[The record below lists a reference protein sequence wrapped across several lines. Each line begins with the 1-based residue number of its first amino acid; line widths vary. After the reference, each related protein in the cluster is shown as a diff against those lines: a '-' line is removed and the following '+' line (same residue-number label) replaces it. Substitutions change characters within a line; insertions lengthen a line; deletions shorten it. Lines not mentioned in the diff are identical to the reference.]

1 MKTDIKVLLIFH
13 DETDRFGELPL
24 FEAIVRR
31 LHQLDISG
39 ATVHRGIMGFGSHG
53 KVHRKGL
60 FGISDDRPI
69 TIYVVAAA
77 DKLEPIVPEIR
88 EMIQEGLLLLVDAQM
103 VV

>member
-1 MKTDIKVLLIFH
+1 VKTDVKMLLMFH
-13 DETDRFGELPL
+13 DETDMFGELPL
-24 FEAIVRR
+24 YEAIVRR

-39 ATVHRGIMGFGSHG
+39 ATVQRGIMGFGSHR

-69 TIYVVAAA
+69 TICVIDTAE
-77 DKLEPIVPEIR
+77 KLEPIVSEIR
-88 EMIQEGLLLLVDAQM
+88 EMIEEGVVFLVDGQM

>member
-13 DETDRFGELPL
+13 DETDMFGELPL

-60 FGISDDRPI
+60 FGISDDCPI
-69 TIYVVAAA
+69 TIYVVDAA

-88 EMIQEGLLLLVDAQM
+88 EMIQEGLVLLVDAQM

>member
-1 MKTDIKVLLIFH
+1 MRTDVKMLLILH
-13 DETDRFGELPL
+13 DETDMFGELPL
-24 FEAIVRR
+24 YEAIVRR

-39 ATVHRGIMGFGSHG
+39 ATVQRGIMGFGSHG

-69 TIYVVAAA
+69 TICVVDTAE
-77 DKLEPIVPEIR
+77 KLEPIVPEIR
-88 EMIQEGLLLLVDAQM
+88 AMIEEGIVLLVDAQM